1 MHAIA
6 NRGVWTHVRVCAERR
21 LREKNPLMHQG
32 PWASLSSVPV
42 RHVTHWATSPPF
54 IMCPV
59 TNTAVH
65 AQSFHTVVKSLI
77 STGPAVHRMADPRT
91 ACNGLKSSF
100 QSWHANRLKTSPA
113 SYKTSLSDN
122 FMPMF
127 KFWLRKV
134 QQFKGHKMQKESMV
148 KVWYTHIHCTYMSQ
162 EWQVTAVSIS
172 VQQAVFCLVQISDVS
187 FHRDRSFGCCN
198 GS

>member
-1 MHAIA
+1 MIQWILTSTTGSSTCAQMLMHAIA

-21 LREKNPLMHQG
+21 LREKNPLLHQG

-42 RHVTHWATSPPF
+42 RCVTHWATSPPL

-113 SYKTSLSDN
+113 SYKTSL
-122 FMPMF
+122 
-127 KFWLRKV
+127 
-134 QQFKGHKMQKESMV
+134 
-148 KVWYTHIHCTYMSQ
+148 T
-162 EWQVTAVSIS
+162 IS
-172 VQQAVFCLVQISDVS
+172 CRCSN
-187 FHRDRSFGCCN
+187 FGCERFSSLKDIRCKKN
-198 GS
+198 QW